1 LTTSLQRYLD
11 ELPLIAI
18 LRGITPEEAA
28 PVAQTL
34 FSAGIRIVEV
44 PLNSPEPLQSIR
56 RIADA
61 VGDTMLVGAGTVLDV
76 PSVHQVKD
84 HGGALIVAPNTNT
97 AVVQA
102 AVAAELTAIPG
113 AATPSEVFA
122 ALNAGAHGIKA
133 FPAEMITPAILRSWR
148 AVVPMDIPLIPVGGI
163 DSTNM
168 ADYWSA
174 GATGFGLGS
183 SLYKPGQSVDE
194 LGINATKLVW
204 SLSSALKA

>member
-1 LTTSLQRYLD
+1 LATALQRYLD

-18 LRGITPEEAA
+18 LRGITPEEAE

-34 FSAGIRIVEV
+34 FSAGIRILEV

-61 VGDTMLVGAGTVLDV
+61 VGDTMLVGAGTVLDMS
-76 PSVHQVKD
+76 SVHKVKD

-97 AVVQA
+97 AVIQT
-102 AVAAELTAIPG
+102 AVAAELTAVPG

-148 AVVPMDIPLIPVGGI
+148 AVIPMDIPLIPVGGI

-168 ADYWSA
+168 AEYWSA

-183 SLYKPGQSVDE
+183 SLYKPGQSVGE

-204 SLSSALKA
+204 SLSSTLKA

>member
-1 LTTSLQRYLD
+1 
-11 ELPLIAI
+11 
-18 LRGITPEEAA
+18 
-28 PVAQTL
+28 
-34 FSAGIRIVEV
+34 
-44 PLNSPEPLQSIR
+44 
-56 RIADA
+56 
-61 VGDTMLVGAGTVLDV
+61 
-76 PSVHQVKD
+76 
-84 HGGALIVAPNTNT
+84 VAPNTNT

-122 ALNAGAHGIKA
+122 ALDAGAHGIKA

-174 GATGFGLGS
+174 GVTGFGLGS